1 MLLTNID
8 VNKACTTER
17 GNRYLPVV
25 SYSTCANLQQ
35 VSYHNYNATNYMTS
49 QSSSNSSVVKTA
61 YFNPFFTVMSSNL
74 RRVLFFYFSF
84 INFLLLLLA
93 SFVS

>member
-1 MLLTNID
+1 
-8 VNKACTTER
+8 
-17 GNRYLPVV
+17 
-25 SYSTCANLQQ
+25 
-35 VSYHNYNATNYMTS
+35 MTS